1 MVASSNVRGIVI
13 YSMRDRAGSDGR
25 DVRQIATRNQ
35 RERKRGAMTYVMS
48 LGEEGA
54 PVRMRG
60 YQRPLRRQGVARCEK
75 PESPTLRSVHRAEV
89 SANRGR
95 AVGYLNPTWRGAG
108 EHVAYCWFNSRR
120 RNPRARRTRLL
131 ATLAG

>member
-1 MVASSNVRGIVI
+1 
-13 YSMRDRAGSDGR
+13 
-25 DVRQIATRNQ
+25 
-35 RERKRGAMTYVMS
+35 MTYVMS

-60 YQRPLRRQGVARCEK
+60 YQRPLRRQGVASSIKIAAKCEK

-131 ATLAG
+131 AATLAG